1 MQEHPMVLRV
11 FQFASGTVGRHVM
24 KAVLARSDLDLVGL
38 HVTSADKVGRDIG
51 EIAGDRST
59 GIAATAEVELI
70 LQSDADVVIHAPLP
84 SMVYGDDPLRD
95 LDDICRLLSG
105 GKNVITVAGY
115 LYPRAHGDE
124 VLNRLTDACRRGGAR
139 FHSTGLNPGW
149 MGDLVPLLMS
159 ALSRRIDQIHVL
171 EISNFQHYPSPE
183 IMFGSMGFGSSPAEF
198 AARNTRRSEWLNS
211 LFRESIWMVAEGLGA
226 TPERVESVMET
237 ALAPGDL
244 QTAAGTVRAGTIAG
258 QHWTWSG
265 MIGGTA
271 RIVHETVWRMH
282 ETVAPEWAT
291 GRHRVSIRGEP
302 DMHIDFDANHVSD
315 GLQATA
321 MHAVNAIVPLCAR
334 EPGIHTLL
342 DMPWITGRGTL
353 SL

>member
-1 MQEHPMVLRV
+1 MVLRV

-24 KAVLARSDLDLVGL
+24 KAVLGRKDLDLVGL
-38 HVTSADKVGRDIG
+38 HVTNPDKVGRDIG
-51 EIAGDRST
+51 AIAGCRDT
-59 GIAATAEVELI
+59 GIAATSEVELI
-70 LQSDADVVIHAPLP
+70 LQSDADVVVHAPLP
-84 SMVYGDDPLRD
+84 SMVYGDDPDRD

-105 GKNVITVAGY
+105 GKSVITVTGY
-115 LYPRAHGDE
+115 LYPRAHGNE
-124 VLNRLTDACRRGGAR
+124 VLKRLTDACRRGGSR

-159 ALSRRIDQIHVL
+159 ALSRRIEQIHVL

-183 IMFGSMGFGSSPAEF
+183 IMFGSMGFGATPDEF
-198 AARNTRRSEWLNS
+198 SARNARRSEWLNS
-211 LFRESIWMVAEGLGA
+211 LFRESVWLVAEGLGA

-237 ALAPGDL
+237 ALAKEDL
-244 QTAAGTVRAGTIAG
+244 PTASGLVKAGTVAG

-265 MIGGTA
+265 MIGGTP

-282 ETVAPEWAT
+282 ETVAPEWAK

-302 DMHIDFDANHVSD
+302 DMHIDFDANYVAD
-315 GLQATA
+315 GLLATA

-334 EPGIHTLL
+334 DPGIHTLL
-342 DMPWITGRGTL
+342 DVPWITGRGAFT
-353 SL
+353 S